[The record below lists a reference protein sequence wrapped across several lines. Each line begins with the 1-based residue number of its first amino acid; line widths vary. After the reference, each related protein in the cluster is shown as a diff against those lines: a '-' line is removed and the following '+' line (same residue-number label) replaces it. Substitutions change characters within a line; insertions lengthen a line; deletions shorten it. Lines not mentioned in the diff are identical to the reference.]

1 LSGVSLWLGLRDES
15 IFQIGD
21 LKRFLQ
27 KYCKNYYEYG
37 ISIARNTNIPK
48 ILKEMILIF

>member
-1 LSGVSLWLGLRDES
+1 LSGVSLWLGLRDGS

-21 LKRFLQ
+21 LRIFLQ
-27 KYCKNYYEYG
+27 KYCKSYYEYG
-37 ISIARNTNIPK
+37 ISIAKNTNIPK